1 VCASVGE
8 LGYITLINLK
18 KSLFGMTDTLYD
30 IPGVFITLRGFPGFP
45 RYPRCSFGM
54 EGWTE
59 DEEGRK
65 EGKGL
70 DVSRG

>member
-1 VCASVGE
+1 
-8 LGYITLINLK
+8 
-18 KSLFGMTDTLYD
+18 MTDTLYD